1 MTTLR
6 RCMEFLDEK
15 HVPYTLSIHEQAY
28 RASEV
33 AAAEHVRSAE
43 LAKTIVFCGDHC
55 FAMAVLPADR
65 KISLAELA
73 HSLGV
78 KEIRLATEPELA
90 NLFPEAEVG
99 AMPPLGNLF
108 HLPVYVDKGLAKEKC
123 IVFNAGTHRNAIHM
137 KFTDFRRL
145 TQPLI
150 TEFAHLN

>member
-1 MTTLR
+1 
-6 RCMEFLDEK
+6 MEFLDEK
-15 HVPYTLSIHEQAY
+15 QVPYTLSIHEQAY

-33 AAAEHVRSAE
+33 AAAEHVRAAE
-43 LAKTIVFCGDHC
+43 LAKTIVFCGDDC

-65 KISLAELA
+65 KIGLAELA
-73 HSLGV
+73 SSLGL
-78 KEIRLATEPELA
+78 KEVRLATEPELA

-108 HLPVYVDKGLAKEKC
+108 NLPVYVDQRLAKEKY

-145 TQPLI
+145 THPLM
-150 TEFAHLN
+150 TEFAYLN